1 MTIGEVNAVLYFVAI
16 GAAALWAAIVALGL
30 LFPERV
36 RRSESALLEKP
47 GRLLVNGVALGV
59 LGVGIGIALLN
70 APNGLVK
77 LFGWLLISGLA
88 LLATLGSAGLAR
100 VASARIGSLDPRQSE
115 FTALWRGTGL
125 LVLAGLF
132 PAFGWFLLFP
142 LQLFAGIGAGMAAL
156 GKDRRQATV
165 ATELEPLG

>member
-1 MTIGEVNAVLYFVAI
+1 MTIGEVNAVLYFVVI

-30 LFPERV
+30 LFPARV
-36 RRSESALLEKP
+36 RRSEAALLEKP
-47 GRLLVNGVALGV
+47 GRLLANGVAIGV
-59 LGVGIGIALLN
+59 LGAGAGIALLN

-77 LFGWLLISGLA
+77 LFGWLLISGIA
-88 LLATLGSAGLAR
+88 LLSTLGAAGLAR
-100 VASARIGSLDPRQSE
+100 VVAGRIGQLDLGQSE
-115 FTALWRGTGL
+115 FTALWRGAGL

-156 GKDRRQATV
+156 GKNRGESAAAIRA
-165 ATELEPLG
+165 EPLG